1 MDIEKF
7 NYINSL
13 IGAESNISFTLKD
26 ELHLVYNTQIAGQLM
41 FVNKKIEA
49 RCRASRYESVSL
61 CESCETA
68 SAHKLDK
75 EPSQIHLVPSVAE
88 RRTPRF
94 VMVII
99 VKSLTHGYPRDEMI
113 VVCHGL

>member
-41 FVNKKIEA
+41 FVNKKN
-49 RCRASRYESVSL
+49 RGPL
-61 CESCETA
+61 
-68 SAHKLDK
+68 
-75 EPSQIHLVPSVAE
+75 
-88 RRTPRF
+88 
-94 VMVII
+94 
-99 VKSLTHGYPRDEMI
+99 
-113 VVCHGL
+113 